1 MDWRP
6 HTPIQRQSA
15 PALASHAGELHMVH
29 GGDDAHSWWD
39 ARPPDST
46 NRPWKFPQPD
56 IADLYRYIA
65 VSERL
70 GFLIDSKLLTIDKV
84 NELYGDHVESF
95 IDYGGKRFKKKF
107 REGFPPRARPYAWSG
122 FNDLWEALKEH
133 RKVGEPP
140 QKSDPK
146 KCQNDD
152 RLALIY
158 ALGRRLAAIER
169 WTGVR
174 PD

>member
-1 MDWRP
+1 
-6 HTPIQRQSA
+6 
-15 PALASHAGELHMVH
+15 MVH

-95 IDYGGKRFKKKF
+95 IDYGANALRRNLGKAF
-107 REGFPPRARPYAWSG
+107 RPELARTHGVDSMTSG
-122 FNDLWEALKEH
+122 K
-133 RKVGEPP
+133 P
-140 QKSDPK
+140 
-146 KCQNDD
+146 
-152 RLALIY
+152 
-158 ALGRRLAAIER
+158 
-169 WTGVR
+169 
-174 PD
+174 